1 MKGYFDKSLTIV
13 AFSQKA
19 SYKEISLP
27 LSVVMYFMFK
37 TEHLSA
43 CFSIFWYDMIIY
55 DSKYLCLS
63 FNLSI
68 YVIIMTLC
76 LSLFLSRYL
85 VCSFSLSFINGYTD
99 LYKAFDSM
107 NQFQLLQKR
116 FYKKK

>member
-13 AFSQKA
+13 VFSQKA

-27 LSVVMYFMFK
+27 PSVVMYFIFK
-37 TEHLSA
+37 TEHLLV
-43 CFSIFWYDMIIY
+43 CLSIFSYDMIIY

-85 VCSFSLSFINGYTD
+85 VCSFSLSFINGYAD
-99 LYKAFDSM
+99 LYKAFDSIS
-107 NQFQLLQKR
+107 
-116 FYKKK
+116 KKA